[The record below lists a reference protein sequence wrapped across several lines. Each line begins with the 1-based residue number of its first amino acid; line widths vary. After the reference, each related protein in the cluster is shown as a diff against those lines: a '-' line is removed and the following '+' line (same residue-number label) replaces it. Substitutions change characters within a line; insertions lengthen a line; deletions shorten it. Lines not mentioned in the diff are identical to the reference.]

1 MRTAV
6 VRIDVDPTGQL
17 TPEQLTAGMATLR
30 DLADGAGAE
39 VVDASVAAMPVG
51 RRQARLLIT
60 GAEADVI
67 DIGMRL
73 CASAFGTVPAAGV
86 VTYLSRGTD
95 ADVHGVLA
103 GLGLTGEVVRTP
115 GADGLDVVK
124 VTLAEPDLQRVGESR
139 IHTALEASLNCE
151 VHIHS
156 R

>member
-6 VRIDVDPTGQL
+6 VRLDVDPAGKL
-17 TPEQLTAGMATLR
+17 LPEHLTAGMATLR
-30 DLADGAGAE
+30 ELAGQAGVD
-39 VVDASVAAMPVG
+39 VVDADIAAMPVG
-51 RRQARLLIT
+51 RRHVRLLIAGPET
-60 GAEADVI
+60 DVI

-73 CASAFGTVPAAGV
+73 CANAFDTMPAPGV

-95 ADVHGVLA
+95 DDVHGVLA
-103 GLGLTGEVVRTP
+103 GLGLSGEIARIP
-115 GADGLDVVK
+115 GSDGLDIVH

-151 VHIHS
+151 VHIHT